1 MAEQDSAVAGWN
13 FQSAVPEAAVPTG
26 LRPEVPHLAR
36 IYDYWLGGKN
46 NYPAD
51 QAVAEAMIRTVPDP

>member
-1 MAEQDSAVAGWN
+1 M
-13 FQSAVPEAAVPTG
+13 
-26 LRPEVPHLAR
+26 PHLAR